1 MLLSTMNIVTVGGG
15 AGSGQSV
22 AENDMSKREV
32 KPLETGL
39 LVRELRDVEW
49 DTLGRCLGLSK
60 GEIKE
65 IEANYQNT
73 GRRRIEMFD
82 KWLSKEENPSWEN
95 MIAALEDMS
104 ENNLASQLRK
114 KYVYQQQPRDESQID
129 QPKATD
135 DQQATER
142 VVLMVDKQD
151 QVARELER
159 LEKKYLRLV
168 IDAQSALEAA
178 SLSVIELGN
187 FSQFYLNEEV
197 TTVKELFQLI
207 QPFCFLDYSLLETC
221 YYISYR
227 SPAHKVDSL

>member
-1 MLLSTMNIVTVGGG
+1 MNIVTVGGG

-114 KYVYQQQPRDESQID
+114 KYVYPAATQRRESD
-129 QPKATD
+129 
-135 DQQATER
+135 
-142 VVLMVDKQD
+142 
-151 QVARELER
+151 
-159 LEKKYLRLV
+159 
-168 IDAQSALEAA
+168 
-178 SLSVIELGN
+178 
-187 FSQFYLNEEV
+187 
-197 TTVKELFQLI
+197 
-207 QPFCFLDYSLLETC
+207 
-221 YYISYR
+221 
-227 SPAHKVDSL
+227 

>member
-114 KYVYQQQPRDESQID
+114 KYVYPAATQRRESD
-129 QPKATD
+129 
-135 DQQATER
+135 
-142 VVLMVDKQD
+142 
-151 QVARELER
+151 
-159 LEKKYLRLV
+159 
-168 IDAQSALEAA
+168 
-178 SLSVIELGN
+178 
-187 FSQFYLNEEV
+187 
-197 TTVKELFQLI
+197 
-207 QPFCFLDYSLLETC
+207 
-221 YYISYR
+221 
-227 SPAHKVDSL
+227 